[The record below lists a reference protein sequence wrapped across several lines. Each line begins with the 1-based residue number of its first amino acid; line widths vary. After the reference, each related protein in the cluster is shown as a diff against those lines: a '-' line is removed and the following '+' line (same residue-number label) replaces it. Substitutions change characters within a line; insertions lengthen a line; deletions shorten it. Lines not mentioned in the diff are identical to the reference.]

1 MIQIT
6 VINALYTR
14 LIKSDIKNE
23 TVMNNIVLIISV
35 SLIIVFTVLAGES
48 NGKSHAASLIPQ
60 IDASKRIT
68 PSANGSINEEAP
80 IPAQCYTKTEGINN
94 PCYTC
99 HQTYST
105 PKDNK
110 YRTNLRNDGANQGL
124 YNFSDEGETN
134 HWNNLFVDRRQ
145 WMKQITNEQ
154 IAKYVDQDNYSDL
167 AQKLKNRQWQGFIPD
182 LKNYHL
188 AKAAFDKK
196 GIAKDG
202 SGWVAFNYKP
212 FPGTF
217 WPTNGATD
225 DVLIRLPEEFRQLN
239 GQYNESIYLINLS
252 LVEMAI
258 KDLKE
263 IDIFTVNEIDI
274 DTDINKDGKITSTVE
289 ALKTRSFFVGDAK
302 NIRVARQQYPV
313 KTEIMHSVRYVGVD
327 ENDQIY
333 TPKRMKE
340 LRYMTKTKLL
350 SDGAIDTAYRRERK
364 EKLDEQLPHYTK
376 VKDRGFNNK
385 FGWLIQ
391 GYIEDYD
398 GELRP
403 QSYEETSYC
412 MGCHSAIGTTIDQT
426 FAFPRKVTGKAGW
439 GYLNL
444 KGMEDAPSLN
454 QKQGEILQY
463 LQVNGGGNEFR
474 ENLEM
479 LKKWYKSDGS
489 VDKEKVKR
497 ADVYQL
503 ITPSKQRAYD
513 LNKAYSQIVRMQ
525 SFIHGRDV
533 NITSAIN
540 AHKTVDES
548 VEPLKDEHR
557 LNGWDIR
564 LNWTKSNNNITN
576 ITEQIK

>member
-1 MIQIT
+1 M
-6 VINALYTR
+6 
-14 LIKSDIKNE
+14 K
-23 TVMNNIVLIISV
+23 NIVLIISV
-35 SLIIVFTVLAGES
+35 TLVIIFAVLGGES
-48 NGKSHAASLIPQ
+48 NSENNTAALIPH
-60 IDASKRIT
+60 IDVNKRIT

-80 IPAQCYTKTEGINN
+80 IPAQCYTKTEGVNN

-99 HQTYST
+99 HQNYST
-105 PKDNK
+105 ENNNK

-124 YNFSDEGETN
+124 YNFSEEGEIN
-134 HWNNLFVDRRQ
+134 NWKNLFVDRRQ
-145 WMKQITNEQ
+145 WMKQISNEQ
-154 IAKYVDQDNYSDL
+154 IAQYVDQDNYSGL
-167 AQKLKNRQWQGFIPD
+167 AQKLKNRQWEGFIPD

-188 AKAAFDKK
+188 AKHAFDEK

-225 DVLIRLPEEFRQLN
+225 DVLIRLSKEFRELN
-239 GQYNESIYLINLS
+239 GEYNESVYMINLS

-274 DTDINKDGKITSTVE
+274 DMDINQDGKITSTVNF
-289 ALKTRSFFVGDAK
+289 LKTRKFFVGDANK
-302 NIRVARQQYPV
+302 IKVSRQQYPV

-350 SDGAIDTAYRRERK
+350 SDSAIDTAYRRERK

-426 FAFPRKVTGKAGW
+426 FALPRKVTGKAGW

-479 LKKWYKSDGS
+479 LEKWYKSDGS

-513 LNKAYSQIVRMQ
+513 LNKAYSQIVRTQ
-525 SFIHGRDV
+525 SYIHGRDV
-533 NITSAIN
+533 NMSPAN
-540 AHKTVDES
+540 NVHKTIDES
-548 VEPLKDEHR
+548 VAPLKIEYR
-557 LNGWDIR
+557 LEGWDIR
-564 LNWTKSNNNITN
+564 LDWLENNKKNSNIVETD
-576 ITEQIK
+576 

>member
-1 MIQIT
+1 MKFLQLAASVFLISSIVYT
-6 VINALYTR
+6 EELRSESINT
-14 LIKSDIKNE
+14 
-23 TVMNNIVLIISV
+23 
-35 SLIIVFTVLAGES
+35 
-48 NGKSHAASLIPQ
+48 SLIPHV
-60 IDASKRIT
+60 DFNDRIIPT
-68 PSANGSINEEAP
+68 ANGSINEEAP
-80 IPAQCYTKTEGINN
+80 IPPQCYTKTEGVNN

-99 HQTYST
+99 HQTYFKPNDT
-105 PKDNK
+105 Q

-124 YNFSDEGETN
+124 YNFSDEGEIN
-134 HWNNLFVDRRQ
+134 SWKNLFVDRRK
-145 WMKQITNEQ
+145 WIKKISNEQ
-154 IAKYVDQDNYSDL
+154 IANYVDQDNYSAL
-167 AQKLKNRQWQGFIPD
+167 AQNLKNREWRGFIPD

-188 AKAAFDKK
+188 ADKAFNER

-225 DVLIRLPEEFRQLN
+225 DVLIRLPAKFRQLN
-239 GQYNESIYLINLS
+239 GQYNENIYLINLS

-258 KDLKE
+258 KELVE
-263 IDIFTVNEIDI
+263 VDIFAVDEFEL
-274 DTDINKDGKITSTVE
+274 DTDINQDGTMSATVE
-289 ALKTRSFFVGDAK
+289 VLKRRNFFIGDA
-302 NIRVARQQYPV
+302 NDIQIPRLQYPE

-327 ENDQIY
+327 DNDQIY
-333 TPKRMKE
+333 VPKRMKE
-340 LRYMTKTKLL
+340 LRYMTKTKVLTD
-350 SDGAIDTAYRRERK
+350 SAIDTTYRRERK

-403 QSYEETSYC
+403 QSYEETAFC

-439 GYLNL
+439 GYINL
-444 KGMEDAPSLN
+444 KGMIDAPSRG

-474 ENLEM
+474 ENTEM
-479 LKKWYKSDGS
+479 FEKWYKSDGT
-489 VDKEKVKR
+489 VDEEKVKG

-513 LNKAYSQIVRMQ
+513 LNKAYSQIVRTQ

-533 NITSAIN
+533 NIAPAIN
-540 AHKTVDES
+540 VHKEIDEAIT
-548 VEPLKDEHR
+548 PLKVEHR
-557 LNGWDIR
+557 LDGWDIR
-564 LNWTKSNNNITN
+564 LDWPK
-576 ITEQIK
+576 K

>member
-1 MIQIT
+1 M
-6 VINALYTR
+6 
-14 LIKSDIKNE
+14 KSC
-23 TVMNNIVLIISV
+23 VLIISV
-35 SLIIVFTVLAGES
+35 SLVMIFTTLS
-48 NGKSHAASLIPQ
+48 GKSNSKGVNTSLIPHV
-60 IDASKRIT
+60 DESKRIT
-68 PSANGSINEEAP
+68 PTANGSINEEAP
-80 IPAQCYTKTEGINN
+80 IPPQCYTKTEGVNN

-99 HQTYST
+99 HQTYLT
-105 PKDNK
+105 PENK
-110 YRTNLRNDGANQGL
+110 EYRTNLRNDGANQGL
-124 YNFSDEGETN
+124 YNFSDEGEIN
-134 HWNNLFVDRRQ
+134 SWKNLFVDRRK
-145 WMKQITNEQ
+145 WMKKISNEQ
-154 IAKYVDQDNYSDL
+154 IANYVDQDNYSGL
-167 AQKLKNRQWQGFIPD
+167 AQRLKNRQWQGFIPD

-188 AKAAFDKK
+188 AKEAFDEK

-225 DVLIRLPEEFRQLN
+225 DVLIRLAPEFRQLN

-258 KDLKE
+258 KELTE
-263 IDIFTVNEIDI
+263 IEVFIVNEFEI
-274 DTDINKDGKITSTVE
+274 DTDINQDGRSSTTVE
-289 ALKTRSFFVGDAK
+289 VLKKRAFFVGDAN
-302 NIRVARQQYPV
+302 NIKVPRLQYPT

-327 ENDQIY
+327 DKDQIY

-364 EKLDEQLPHYTK
+364 EKLDEQLPHYTN

-403 QSYEETSYC
+403 QSYEETSFC

-439 GYLNL
+439 GYINL
-444 KGMEDAPSLN
+444 KGMTDAPSRG

-474 ENLEM
+474 ENMEM
-479 LKKWYKSDGS
+479 FKKWYKPDGT
-489 VDKEKVKR
+489 VDKEKVKN

-513 LNKAYSQIVRMQ
+513 LNKAYSQIVRTQ
-525 SFIHGRDV
+525 SFIHGRDANISPAV
-533 NITSAIN
+533 NV
-540 AHKTVDES
+540 HKKIDES
-548 VEPLKDEHR
+548 VAPLKFEHR
-557 LNGWDIR
+557 LDGWDIR
-564 LNWTKSNNNITN
+564 LDWAKNHN
-576 ITEQIK
+576 

>member
-1 MIQIT
+1 MKF
-6 VINALYTR
+6 L
-14 LIKSDIKNE
+14 
-23 TVMNNIVLIISV
+23 
-35 SLIIVFTVLAGES
+35 VLAKNVILISILFVFSGES
-48 NGKSHAASLIPQ
+48 NSKDINIPLIPHV
-60 IDASKRIT
+60 DENKRIT
-68 PSANGSINEEAP
+68 PTANGSINEEAP
-80 IPAQCYTKTEGINN
+80 IPPQCYTKTEGVNN

-99 HQTYST
+99 HQTYLT
-105 PKDNK
+105 PENK
-110 YRTNLRNDGANQGL
+110 EYRTNLRNDGANQGL

-134 HWNNLFVDRRQ
+134 SWKNLFVDRRK
-145 WMKQITNEQ
+145 WMKKISNEQ
-154 IAKYVDQDNYSDL
+154 IAKYVDQDNYSGL
-167 AQKLKNRQWQGFIPD
+167 AQNLRNKQWQGFIPD

-188 AKAAFDKK
+188 AKEAFDEK
-196 GIAKDG
+196 GIARDG

-225 DVLIRLPEEFRQLN
+225 DVLIRLPAEFRELN

-258 KDLKE
+258 KELTE
-263 IDIFTVNEIDI
+263 IDVFIVDEFEI
-274 DTDINKDGKITSTVE
+274 DTDINQDGKSSTSVE
-289 ALKTRSFFVGDAK
+289 VLKTRTFFVGDASH
-302 NIRVARQQYPV
+302 IRVPRLQYPA

-327 ENDQIY
+327 DNDQIY

-364 EKLDEQLPHYTK
+364 EKLDEQLPHYPN

-403 QSYEETSYC
+403 QSYEETSFC

-426 FAFPRKVTGKAGW
+426 FAFPRKVTGKNGW
-439 GYLNL
+439 GYINL
-444 KGMEDAPSLN
+444 KGMKDAPSRG

-474 ENLEM
+474 ENMEM
-479 LKKWYKSDGS
+479 FKRWYKADGS
-489 VDKEKVKR
+489 VDKEKVKN

-513 LNKAYSQIVRMQ
+513 LNKAYSQIVRTQ
-525 SFIHGRDV
+525 SFIHGRDANILPAV
-533 NITSAIN
+533 NV
-540 AHKTVDES
+540 HKEIDES
-548 VEPLKDEHR
+548 VAPLKFEHR
-557 LNGWDIR
+557 LDGWDIR
-564 LNWTKSNNNITN
+564 LNWTKNSKPS
-576 ITEQIK
+576 TEVVEMNK